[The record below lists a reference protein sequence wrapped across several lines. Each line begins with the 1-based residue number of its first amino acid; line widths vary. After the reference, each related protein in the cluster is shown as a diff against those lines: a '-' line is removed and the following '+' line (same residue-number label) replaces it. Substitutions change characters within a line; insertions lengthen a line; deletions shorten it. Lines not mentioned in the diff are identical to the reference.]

1 MRTDLCDVLDVLSS
15 DEYITAEKIS
25 KKLNISVK
33 TARNRLK
40 ELAET
45 AGEEDVH
52 IISRPRYGYMLD
64 AMEQEQILSLIHI

>member
-52 IISRPRYGYMLD
+52 IISRPRYGYMPVSYTHLTLPTK
-64 AMEQEQILSLIHI
+64 A